1 MLMRQELEAVENF
14 VKTHGGPVYAHAGW
28 NLCRDGSAYCW
39 KHMLGP
45 AFRESRPGD
54 EIRWLCLYKDDLAN
68 QTFAPPPGYQGQEA
82 RDWQRAARYEEG
94 EQAFY
99 EIRRLEALDQMS
111 RGGLMMTDDVRRCLQ
126 TRAEAPPWSWR
137 RRVRTLLQSLSAWR
151 SGHRKD
157 APHQGI
163 RKETII
169 YWLGLQLDYAR
180 RQAQEEKEPCSQ
192 RQPKSTTPSTP
203 PAAAAIAPPP

>member
-1 MLMRQELEAVENF
+1 MRKELEEVEKF
-14 VKTHGGPVYAHAGW
+14 VATHGGPVYPHGGW

-45 AFRESRPGD
+45 AFREGRPGD
-54 EIRWLCLYKDDLAN
+54 EIRWLCLYKDDLPN

-94 EQAFY
+94 ERAFH

-126 TRAEAPPWSWR
+126 ARAEAAPWTWR
-137 RRVRTLLQSLSAWR
+137 RRALTLRQSLTAWR
-151 SGHRKD
+151 SGHRQEV
-157 APHQGI
+157 PHMGI
-163 RKETII
+163 KKENII
-169 YWLGLQLDYAR
+169 YWLELQLNFALQQR
-180 RQAQEEKEPCSQ
+180 AKEEEATCSQ
-192 RQPKSTTPSTP
+192 RPPSSTTPSTP
-203 PAAAAIAPPP
+203 STAAATAPPP